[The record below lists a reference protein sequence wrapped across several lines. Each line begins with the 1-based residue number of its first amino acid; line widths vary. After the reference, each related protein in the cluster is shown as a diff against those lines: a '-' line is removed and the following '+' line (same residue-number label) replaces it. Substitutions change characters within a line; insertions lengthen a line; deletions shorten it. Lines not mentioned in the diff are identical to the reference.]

1 MIMRNLYK
9 PTLIKDYGPH
19 KKGEK
24 YGFID
29 LEGYTNLF
37 NAGYIED
44 ELGLIKPKKE
54 TTKKEATKTKKEV
67 KIEEEK

>member
-1 MIMRNLYK
+1 MKYK

-19 KKGEK
+19 KKGER

-37 NAGYIED
+37 NNGFIDD
-44 ELGLIKPKKE
+44 ELNLLEKKE
-54 TTKKEATKTKKEV
+54 IKKVSKSKKQKT
-67 KIEEEK
+67 EKTEDNNNNKF